1 MKENIYFTAKAKES
15 KTPIEETIKK
25 LNIVYPNSSLGFLHA
40 IYAKVDGKSPNGNG
54 VILAKSVKKDV
65 PKLRF
70 TQANRN
76 HDRELGPVLG
86 TILDAWV
93 NEDTQEIEIVFS
105 FFKSLFPG
113 HWREAQEAIRSG
125 QLTVSFELK
134 VDQKDIEKVDGQY
147 RKLNHVD
154 FDGVGLL
161 FPGVKPAYKN
171 AHVLQIASDIINNV
185 FKHNNKQ
192 LVYAK
197 AEDAVTTLEQIAKL
211 IEKAIAEN
219 TIKGDSEMD
228 KKTNEALLAEQKRIV
243 IEQFGEEAVKDW
255 SDEDFL
261 NQDKI
266 DALKESLKVAEEV
279 VEQTPEPEAEVKAEE
294 VVEKTTEVTEEPK
307 STEAS
312 EDEVSKSETEES
324 SKEPEKSDIS
334 DETSSF
340 NCECIKCGKKV
351 TAESHCNE
359 LKCPECGSQ
368 MRREDRPGPGQAKE
382 ESSSTEVAETI
393 TVEEETKSKVTQQF
407 DTETQ
412 EESVKVE
419 SETVTKVNDEVKEIR
434 RQLQEVIFKAEELEK
449 QVADK
454 DKEIAFLKENAKK
467 VFEIRHELNDFVAD
481 LSDEDLLNE
490 DKLEKARLKKRIA
503 ELEKATTVETA
514 SEEEEEKPSDE
525 DLTTGHTEKDQIEEE
540 SSDERVSKY
549 LKEKY
554 GK

>member
-105 FFKSLFPG
+105 FFKSLFPE
-113 HWREAQEAIRSG
+113 HWREAQDAIRSG

-147 RKLNHVD
+147 RKLKHVD

-324 SKEPEKSDIS
+324 SKEPETT
-334 DETSSF
+334 E
-340 NCECIKCGKKV
+340 V
-351 TAESHCNE
+351 V
-359 LKCPECGSQ
+359 
-368 MRREDRPGPGQAKE
+368 E
-382 ESSSTEVAETI
+382 EPVAEVAETI

-449 QVADK
+449 QVAEK

-467 VFEIRHELNDFVAD
+467 VVELRHELNDFVAD
-481 LSDEDLLNE
+481 LSDEDLLDD
-490 DKLEKARLKKRIA
+490 DKLEKARLKKRVA

-514 SEEEEEKPSDE
+514 SEEKEEKPADE
-525 DLTTGHTEKDQIEEE
+525 DLTTGHTEKEQVEEE

-549 LKEKY
+549 LKERY